1 MESST
6 PQVSEIAHYYGYPV
20 WNEEFADWVKSLLLF
35 FDGIALTLP
44 RTEMEQLIEL
54 DPVLAQPLAEQGLL
68 QNFPLVDLDIKLS
81 PADPWSEG
89 WKEFTERYNQG
100 KQRFGDVPSH
110 PRLFAVAIAAL
121 FKAVSR
127 DVTEF
132 AIQPVIDDGDVASY
146 VAAIL
151 GSHDNGRAKIIT
163 DDLRHVGIDLQR
175 VPLDEV
181 LDFRRQH
188 GAEYRAYSRDVRRF
202 VLELSLLSEAGKASA
217 LAGRRAELD
226 DRAKELRRV
235 ARSAFKRQAVSLG
248 FGLAGA
254 AWTLVHGDLWG
265 GIFAA
270 GAAAAGLT
278 RTDPEP
284 IGAAYTYILRVKT
297 ELTR

>member
-6 PQVSEIAHYYGYPV
+6 PQVAEFAHYYGYPV

-44 RTEMEQLIEL
+44 STEMEQLIEF

-68 QNFPLVDLDIKLS
+68 QNFPLDQVNVKPS
-81 PADPWSEG
+81 PSGPWSEG
-89 WKEFTERYNQG
+89 FKEFTERYNQA

-110 PRLFAVAIAAL
+110 PHLFALALGAISTVL
-121 FKAVSR
+121 SR

-132 AIQPVIDDGDVASY
+132 AIQPVIDNGDAASY

-163 DDLRHVGIDLQR
+163 DDLRHVGIDLQL

-188 GAEYRAYSRDVRRF
+188 GAEYRSYSRDVRRF
-202 VLELSLLSEAGKASA
+202 VLNCRCYQRSVKHLRLQTVVPNLMI
-217 LAGRRAELD
+217 GR
-226 DRAKELRRV
+226 K
-235 ARSAFKRQAVSLG
+235 S
-248 FGLAGA
+248 
-254 AWTLVHGDLWG
+254 
-265 GIFAA
+265 
-270 GAAAAGLT
+270 
-278 RTDPEP
+278 
-284 IGAAYTYILRVKT
+284 
-297 ELTR
+297 